1 VSVSREIEHQ
11 QLSLEELGAPL
22 IDTTFCVVDLET
34 TGGDRDRDMITEIGA
49 VKVRGGEVLGTFQT
63 LINPGCA
70 IPPRISILTGLTDA
84 LVATAPRIETVLPSF
99 LEFLGDAILVAHNAA
114 FDVGFLRAAIQRS
127 GRGPFTPRVLDTVP
141 LARRLVRSEVPDCK
155 LGTLAFHLRLAHQPS
170 HRALDDVLAT
180 VDLLHFLIERASGLG
195 VMGLDDLMTLSG
207 AARHP
212 QAAKLSL
219 TQDLPRAPGVYMFYG
234 PNEDLLY
241 VGKATNLRQRVRS
254 YFSTDDRRKIGP
266 LLRETQRISHIE
278 LPDPLSAEVA
288 EQRLIA
294 RHLPRYNRVGTRA
307 DRYCYIRLDVH
318 QPWPRL
324 SVTRNL
330 SPKALH
336 LGPLPSRR
344 MAQMA
349 IDAILT
355 VIPLRRCSVRIPKHH
370 AEEAAEAVAQGACT
384 AARLGLNECPCTG
397 TADPAKY
404 SEAVAAVQKIW
415 DLRDEPAVALAP
427 IEAMLFHRVRTLASQ
442 QRFEE
447 AAELRDNMTALRT
460 VLRRHHL
467 IARLRLLDTVE
478 ISRGPVTWCIE
489 QARLTDVRTAER
501 LLWTL
506 GSPPPEAQADLSQPL
521 ARDAIDEALV
531 LAKFLDR
538 HSSQLEVSP
547 DRDRWNFPLELSEE
561 LGPLGPLDFSLTA

>member
-1 VSVSREIEHQ
+1 VPASREIDNQ
-11 QLSLEELGAPL
+11 QLSLEELGTPL
-22 IDTTFCVVDLET
+22 IHTTFCVVDLET
-34 TGGDRDRDMITEIGA
+34 TGGDRNTDMITEIGA

-63 LINPGCA
+63 LVNPGCA

-84 LVATAPRIETVLPSF
+84 LVATAPRIEAVLPSF

-114 FDVGFLRAAIQRS
+114 FDVGFLRTAIERS

-180 VDLLHFLIERASGLG
+180 VDLLHFLIERASGHG

-212 QAAKLSL
+212 QAAKLGL
-219 TQDLPRAPGVYMFYG
+219 THDLPRTPGVYMFYG

-318 QPWPRL
+318 QAWPRL
-324 SVTRNL
+324 SVTRSL

-349 IDAILT
+349 IDAIVT

-370 AEEAAEAVAQGACT
+370 VAEAAEAAANGACT
-384 AARLGLNECPCTG
+384 AARLGLTECPCTG
-397 TADPAKY
+397 TADPERY
-404 SEAVAAVQKIW
+404 REAVAAVQRIW
-415 DLRDEPAVALAP
+415 DLSAEPAVALGP
-427 IEAMLFHRVRTLASQ
+427 VESLLFDRVRTLASQ

-447 AAELRDNMTALRT
+447 AAELRDNMTALRS

-467 IARLRLLDTVE
+467 IARLRCLDTVE
-478 ISRGPVTWCIE
+478 ISRGPVTWRIE
-489 QARLTDVRTAER
+489 QARLTDVRTADR
-501 LLWTL
+501 LVWTL
-506 GSPPPEAQADLSQPL
+506 GSPAPDAQDDLSQPL

-547 DRDRWNFPLELSEE
+547 NRDLWNFPLELSEE
-561 LGPLGPLDFSLTA
+561 LARLGPLDFSLTA